1 MTGSAAAAAAPAT
14 DQRPAGAA
22 HEPLLD
28 VRGLSVFFP
37 TPNGEF
43 AAVDRVSFSVGRG
56 ETVALVGESGSGK
69 SITSLAV
76 MRLTP
81 AGSRSTAERLALDG
95 VDMATLSERQMRDIR
110 GRRIAMVF
118 QNPMSSLNAVLT
130 IGRQITESLERH
142 LGMGSRAARVRAIE
156 LMTLVDIP
164 APAKLV
170 DAYPHQLSGGM
181 RQRAMIA
188 MSLAA
193 GPDLLIA
200 DEPTT
205 ALDVTIQAQ
214 IMELLARLQRELG
227 MAVLLITHDL
237 GVVAGVASRVYVMY
251 GGRMFEHGSV
261 DDVFGDPAQPYTMG
275 LLDTVRQ
282 LTDETTTSLSP
293 IPGQPPTLGP
303 SVTGCAFAPRCSYV
317 IERCRHE
324 TPVLRVMGPD
334 RAAACHVA
342 EPRIAEP

>member
-1 MTGSAAAAAAPAT
+1 MTAPGAS
-14 DQRPAGAA
+14 GAA
-22 HEPLLD
+22 LLD
-28 VRGLSVFFP
+28 VRGLSVTFP
-37 TPNGEF
+37 SPRGDLI
-43 AAVDRVSFSVGRG
+43 AVDRVSLSVGRG

-69 SITSLAV
+69 SMTALAI

-81 AGSRSTAERLALDG
+81 PGARLTADRVDLDG
-95 VDMATLSERQMRDIR
+95 TDMSTLGEREIRDIR

-142 LGMGSRAARVRAIE
+142 MNLHGRVARARAIE
-156 LMTLVDIP
+156 LLSMVDVP
-164 APAKLV
+164 APGKLV

-193 GPDLLIA
+193 GPELLIA

-214 IMELLARLQRELG
+214 IMELLGRLQKDMG

-237 GVVAGVASRVYVMY
+237 GVVAGVANRVYVMY
-251 GGRMFEHGSV
+251 GGRMFEHGHV
-261 DDVFGDPAQPYTMG
+261 DEIFRDPAQPYTMG

-282 LTDETTTSLSP
+282 LSDVSTESLVP
-293 IPGQPPTLGP
+293 IPGHPPGLGP
-303 SVTGCAFAPRCSYV
+303 LLVGCAFAPRCRFV
-317 IERCRHE
+317 VDVCRQE
-324 TPVLRVMGPD
+324 IPPLRSMGHD

-342 EPRIAEP
+342 EPRTAGP

>member
-1 MTGSAAAAAAPAT
+1 MTAS
-14 DQRPAGAA
+14 RPAEA
-22 HEPLLD
+22 PLLD
-28 VRGLSVFFP
+28 VRGLSVAFP
-37 TPNGEF
+37 SPRGDLV
-43 AAVDRVSFSVGRG
+43 AVDRVSLSVGRG

-69 SITSLAV
+69 SMTALSI

-81 AGSRSTAERLALDG
+81 PGARLSADWLGLDG
-95 VDMATLSERQMRDIR
+95 TDMSKLGEREIRDIR

-142 LGMGSRAARVRAIE
+142 MGMRGRTARARAIE
-156 LMTLVDIP
+156 LLALVDVP
-164 APAKLV
+164 APGRLV

-188 MSLAA
+188 MALAA
-193 GPDLLIA
+193 GPELLIA

-214 IMELLARLQRELG
+214 IMELLGRLQREMG

-237 GVVAGVASRVYVMY
+237 GVVAGVANRVYVMY
-251 GGRMFEHGSV
+251 GGRTFEHGQV
-261 DDVFGDPAQPYTMG
+261 DDVFRDPAQPYTMG

-282 LTDETTTSLSP
+282 LSDVSTESLMP
-293 IPGQPPTLGP
+293 IPGHPPGLGP
-303 SVTGCAFAPRCSYV
+303 ILVGCAFAPRCRFV
-317 IERCRHE
+317 VDVCRE
-324 TPVLRVMGPD
+324 EIPLLRAMGPG

-342 EPRIAEP
+342 QPRSGPT

>member
-1 MTGSAAAAAAPAT
+1 MIGIDPLLGARAAQASAS
-14 DQRPAGAA
+14 
-22 HEPLLD
+22 PLLD
-28 VRGLSVFFP
+28 VRELSVFFP
-37 TPNGEF
+37 TPQGELV
-43 AAVDRVSFSVGRG
+43 AVDRVSFSVGRG

-81 AGSRSTAERLALDG
+81 PGSRATAERLALDG
-95 VDMATLSERQMRDIR
+95 TDMTALSERAMRDIR

-142 LGMGSRAARVRAIE
+142 HDLHGRAARSRAID
-156 LMTLVDIP
+156 LLTMVDVP
-164 APAKLV
+164 APGKLV

-193 GPDLLIA
+193 GPELLIA
-200 DEPTT
+200 DEPRS

-214 IMELLARLQRELG
+214 IMELLARLQREMG

-237 GVVAGVASRVYVMY
+237 GVVAGVANRVYVMY
-251 GGRMFEHGSV
+251 GGRILEHGLV
-261 DDVFGDPAQPYTMG
+261 EDVFRDPAQPYTMG

-282 LTDETTTSLSP
+282 LGNEATTRLTP
-293 IPGQPPTLGP
+293 IPGHPPTIGHG
-303 SVTGCAFAPRCSYV
+303 VIGCAFAPRCAYV
-317 IERCRHE
+317 IDRCRQE
-324 TPVLRVMGPD
+324 TPALRLMGAD

-342 EPRIAEP
+342 EPRIPAS